1 MNATPTKRVFQLQD
15 EHTDVEVSIEQKEG
29 QPTIIQFESFK
40 TNYHLVAETGEFMEV
55 HKIINKIKE
64 ML

>member
-1 MNATPTKRVFQLQD
+1 MNVTPTKRVFQLQD

-29 QPTIIQFESFK
+29 QPTIIQFQSFD
-40 TNYHLVAETGEFMEV
+40 TNYHLVSETGEFMEV